1 MRKKLFLILSL
12 LACMGMA
19 TAAEQFTVGE
29 INIAPGGQATLTV
42 NFKFDKAD
50 KYAAYQFMLTLPSG
64 ISAVTKS
71 DGSLLITP
79 GSSHDASMV
88 PLSNYSSGKWIV
100 LCYSTAGATLKGT
113 QSQLLSITLQADA
126 QLTAG
131 TILNGSISD
140 IRLSTADNSS
150 VAMSNANFTITVK
163 HPEDMRIILDE
174 TSTTAPEAAQNANIR
189 VIRTIKGGEWNTIVL
204 PFSLTNKQLK
214 EIFGSDVKLA
224 DFTGYNTVTE
234 DGKVSNI
241 DVHFRTISGSLQ
253 ANHPY
258 LIKTKDDITEF
269 VVDGVNI
276 DPEEKPTVEQGTNKE
291 WKNFVGC
298 YKANTKVPEDAL
310 FINGGKFWYSS
321 GKTKIKAFRAYFDFY
336 DVLPSTANSR
346 IAMIFDDAEAT
357 GIATTDTETTDDD
370 AYYNLHGQRVDKPS
384 KGIFVKEN
392 KKVVKED

>member
-1 MRKKLFLILSL
+1 MRKKLFVILTL
-12 LACMGMA
+12 LACIGMA
-19 TAAEQFTVGE
+19 KAAENFTVGE
-29 INIAPGGQATLTV
+29 INIAPGGQATMTV

-50 KYAAYQFMLTLPSG
+50 KYAAYQFLLTLPTG

-71 DGSLLITP
+71 DGSLLVTT
-79 GSSHDASMV
+79 GNSHDASMV
-88 PLSNYSSGKWIV
+88 PMSNYSNGKWIV
-100 LCYSTAGATLKGT
+100 LCFSTSGATLKGT

-150 VAMSNANFTITVK
+150 VAMSNASFTITVK
-163 HPEDMRIILDE
+163 HPEDMRIVLDE

-189 VIRTIKGGEWNTIVL
+189 VIRTIKGGDWNTIVL
-204 PFSLTNKQLK
+204 PFTLTSKQLK
-214 EIFGSDVKLA
+214 EIFGTDVKLA

-258 LIKTKDDITEF
+258 LIKTKEDITEF
-269 VVDGVNI
+269 VLDGVNI
-276 DPEEKPTVEQGTNKE
+276 DPEENPTVEQGTSKE

-310 FINGGKFWYSS
+310 FINDGKFWYSS

-336 DVLPSTANSR
+336 DVLPSAAGSR

-357 GIATTDTETTDDD
+357 GIATTDTETTDED
-370 AYYNLHGQRVDKPS
+370 AYYNLHGQRIDNPS

-392 KKVVKED
+392 KKVVKD

>member
-1 MRKKLFLILSL
+1 M
-12 LACMGMA
+12 
-19 TAAEQFTVGE
+19 AAEQFTVGE

-163 HPEDMRIILDE
+163 HPEDMRIVLDE

-276 DPEEKPTVEQGTNKE
+276 DLEEKPTVEQGTNKE

-321 GKTKIKAFRAYFDFY
+321 GKTKIKAFRGYFDFY

-357 GIATTDTETTDDD
+357 GIATVDTETTDDD

>member
-1 MRKKLFLILSL
+1 MRKKLFVILTL
-12 LACMGMA
+12 LACIGMA
-19 TAAEQFTVGE
+19 KAAENFTVGE
-29 INIAPGGQATLTV
+29 INIAPGGQATMTV

-50 KYAAYQFMLTLPSG
+50 KYAAYQFLLTLPTG

-71 DGSLLITP
+71 DGSLLVTT
-79 GSSHDASMV
+79 GNSHDASMV
-88 PLSNYSSGKWIV
+88 PMSNYSNGKWIV
-100 LCYSTAGATLKGT
+100 LCFSTAGASLKGT

-150 VAMSNANFTITVK
+150 VAMSNVSFTITVK
-163 HPEDMRIILDE
+163 HPEDMRIVLDE

-189 VIRTIKGGEWNTIVL
+189 VIRTIKGGDWNTIVL
-204 PFSLTNKQLK
+204 PFTLTSKQLK
-214 EIFGSDVKLA
+214 EIFGTDVKLA

-258 LIKTKDDITEF
+258 LIKTKEDITEF
-269 VVDGVNI
+269 VLDGVNI
-276 DPEEKPTVEQGTNKE
+276 DPEENPTVEQGTSKE

-310 FINGGKFWYSS
+310 FINDGKFWYSS

-336 DVLPSTANSR
+336 DVLPSAAGSR

-357 GIATTDTETTDDD
+357 GIATTDTETTDED
-370 AYYNLHGQRVDKPS
+370 AYYNLHGQRIDNPS

-392 KKVVKED
+392 KKVVKD

>member
-1 MRKKLFLILSL
+1 MRKKLFVILTL
-12 LACMGMA
+12 LACIGMA
-19 TAAEQFTVGE
+19 KAAENFTVGE
-29 INIAPGGQATLTV
+29 INIAPGGQATMTV

-50 KYAAYQFMLTLPSG
+50 KYAAYQFLLTLPTG

-71 DGSLLITP
+71 DGSLLVTT
-79 GSSHDASMV
+79 GNSHDASMV
-88 PLSNYSSGKWIV
+88 PMSNYSNGKWIV
-100 LCYSTAGATLKGT
+100 LCFSTAGATLKGT

-163 HPEDMRIILDE
+163 HPEDMRIVLDE

-189 VIRTIKGGEWNTIVL
+189 VIRTIKGGDWNTIVL
-204 PFSLTNKQLK
+204 PFTLTSKQLK
-214 EIFGSDVKLA
+214 EIFGTDVKLA

-258 LIKTKDDITEF
+258 LIKTKEDITEF
-269 VVDGVNI
+269 VLDGVNI
-276 DPEEKPTVEQGTNKE
+276 DPEENPTVEQGTSKE

-310 FINGGKFWYSS
+310 FINDGKFWYSS

-336 DVLPSTANSR
+336 DVLPSAAGSR

-357 GIATTDTETTDDD
+357 GIATTDTETTDED
-370 AYYNLHGQRVDKPS
+370 AYYNLHGQRIDNPS

-392 KKVVKED
+392 KKVVKD

>member
-1 MRKKLFLILSL
+1 MRKKLFVILTL
-12 LACMGMA
+12 LACIGMA
-19 TAAEQFTVGE
+19 KAAENFTVGE
-29 INIAPGGQATLTV
+29 INIAPGGQATMTV

-50 KYAAYQFMLTLPSG
+50 KYAAYQFLLTLPTG

-71 DGSLLITP
+71 DGSLLVTT
-79 GSSHDASMV
+79 GNSHDASMV
-88 PLSNYSSGKWIV
+88 PMSNYSNGKWIV
-100 LCYSTAGATLKGT
+100 LCFSTSGATLKGT

-150 VAMSNANFTITVK
+150 VAMSNASFTITVK
-163 HPEDMRIILDE
+163 HPEDMRIVLDE

-189 VIRTIKGGEWNTIVL
+189 VIRTIKGGDWNTIVL
-204 PFSLTNKQLK
+204 PFTLTSKQLK
-214 EIFGSDVKLA
+214 EIFGTDVKLA

-241 DVHFRTISGSLQ
+241 DVHFRTISGSLL

-258 LIKTKDDITEF
+258 LIKTKEDITEF
-269 VVDGVNI
+269 VLDGVNI
-276 DPEEKPTVEQGTNKE
+276 DPEENPTVEQGTSKE

-310 FINGGKFWYSS
+310 FINDGKFWYSS

-336 DVLPSTANSR
+336 DVLPSAAGSR

-357 GIATTDTETTDDD
+357 GIATTDTETTDED
-370 AYYNLHGQRVDKPS
+370 AYYNLHGQRIDNPS

-392 KKVVKED
+392 KKVVKD

>member
-12 LACMGMA
+12 LACMSIAM
-19 TAAEQFTVGE
+19 AAEQFTVGE

-163 HPEDMRIILDE
+163 HPEDMRIVLDE

-276 DPEEKPTVEQGTNKE
+276 DLEEKPTVEQGTNKE

-321 GKTKIKAFRAYFDFY
+321 GKTKIKAFRGYFDFY

-357 GIATTDTETTDDD
+357 GIATVDTETTDDD

>member
-1 MRKKLFLILSL
+1 MRKKLFIILSL
-12 LACMGMA
+12 LACMSIAM
-19 TAAEQFTVGE
+19 AAEQFTVGE

-163 HPEDMRIILDE
+163 HPEDMRIVLDE
-174 TSTTAPEAAQNANIR
+174 TSTTAPEAA
-189 VIRTIKGGEWNTIVL
+189 
-204 PFSLTNKQLK
+204 
-214 EIFGSDVKLA
+214 
-224 DFTGYNTVTE
+224 
-234 DGKVSNI
+234 
-241 DVHFRTISGSLQ
+241 
-253 ANHPY
+253 
-258 LIKTKDDITEF
+258 
-269 VVDGVNI
+269 
-276 DPEEKPTVEQGTNKE
+276 
-291 WKNFVGC
+291 
-298 YKANTKVPEDAL
+298 
-310 FINGGKFWYSS
+310 
-321 GKTKIKAFRAYFDFY
+321 
-336 DVLPSTANSR
+336 
-346 IAMIFDDAEAT
+346 
-357 GIATTDTETTDDD
+357 
-370 AYYNLHGQRVDKPS
+370 
-384 KGIFVKEN
+384 
-392 KKVVKED
+392 

>member
-1 MRKKLFLILSL
+1 M
-12 LACMGMA
+12 
-19 TAAEQFTVGE
+19 AAEQFTVGE

-163 HPEDMRIILDE
+163 HPEDMRIVLDE

-276 DPEEKPTVEQGTNKE
+276 DLEEKPTVEQGTNKE

-321 GKTKIKAFRAYFDFY
+321 GKTKIKAFRGYFDFY

-357 GIATTDTETTDDD
+357 GIATVDTETTDDD

-384 KGIFVKEN
+384 RVFSSRRTRK
-392 KKVVKED
+392 

>member
-163 HPEDMRIILDE
+163 HPEDMRIVLDE

-291 WKNFVGC
+291 RKNFVGC

>member
-1 MRKKLFLILSL
+1 MRKKLFVILTL
-12 LACMGMA
+12 LACIGMA
-19 TAAEQFTVGE
+19 KAAENFTVGE
-29 INIAPGGQATLTV
+29 INIAPGGQATMTV

-50 KYAAYQFMLTLPSG
+50 KYAAYQFLLTLPTG

-71 DGSLLITP
+71 DGSLLVTT
-79 GSSHDASMV
+79 GNSHDASMV
-88 PLSNYSSGKWIV
+88 PMSNYSNGKRIV
-100 LCYSTAGATLKGT
+100 LCFSTSGATLKGT

-150 VAMSNANFTITVK
+150 VAMSNASFTITVK
-163 HPEDMRIILDE
+163 HPEDMRIVLDE

-189 VIRTIKGGEWNTIVL
+189 VIRTIKGGDWNTIVL
-204 PFSLTNKQLK
+204 PFTLTSKQLK
-214 EIFGSDVKLA
+214 EIFGTDVKLA

-258 LIKTKDDITEF
+258 LIKTKEDITEF
-269 VVDGVNI
+269 VLDGVNI
-276 DPEEKPTVEQGTNKE
+276 DPEENPTVEQGTSKE

-310 FINGGKFWYSS
+310 FINDGKFWYSS

-336 DVLPSTANSR
+336 DVLPSAAGSR

-357 GIATTDTETTDDD
+357 GIATTDTETTDED
-370 AYYNLHGQRVDKPS
+370 AYYNLH
-384 KGIFVKEN
+384 
-392 KKVVKED
+392 

>member
-1 MRKKLFLILSL
+1 MRKKLFVILTL
-12 LACMGMA
+12 LACIGMA
-19 TAAEQFTVGE
+19 KAAENFTVGE
-29 INIAPGGQATLTV
+29 INIAPGGQATMTV

-50 KYAAYQFMLTLPSG
+50 KYAAYQFLLTLPTG

-71 DGSLLITP
+71 DGSLLVTT
-79 GSSHDASMV
+79 GNSHDASMV
-88 PLSNYSSGKWIV
+88 PMSNYSNGKWIV
-100 LCYSTAGATLKGT
+100 LCFSTAGATLKGT

-150 VAMSNANFTITVK
+150 VAMSNASFTITVK
-163 HPEDMRIILDE
+163 HPEDMRIVLDE

-189 VIRTIKGGEWNTIVL
+189 VIRTIKGGDWNTIVL
-204 PFSLTNKQLK
+204 PFTLTSKQLK
-214 EIFGSDVKLA
+214 EIFGTDVKLA

-258 LIKTKDDITEF
+258 LIKTKEDITEF
-269 VVDGVNI
+269 VLDGVNI
-276 DPEEKPTVEQGTNKE
+276 DPEENPTVEQGTSKE

-310 FINGGKFWYSS
+310 FINDGKFWYSS

-336 DVLPSTANSR
+336 DVLPSAAGSR

-357 GIATTDTETTDDD
+357 GIATTDTETTDED
-370 AYYNLHGQRVDKPS
+370 AYYNLHGQRIDNPS

-392 KKVVKED
+392 KKVVKD

>member
-1 MRKKLFLILSL
+1 MRKKLFIILSL

-163 HPEDMRIILDE
+163 HPEDMRIVLDE

-258 LIKTKDDITEF
+258 LIKTKEDITEF
-269 VVDGVNI
+269 VLDGVNI
-276 DPEEKPTVEQGTNKE
+276 DPEENPTVEQGTSKE

-310 FINGGKFWYSS
+310 FINDGKFWYSS

-336 DVLPSTANSR
+336 DVLPSAAGSR

-357 GIATTDTETTDDD
+357 GIATTDTETTDED
-370 AYYNLHGQRVDKPS
+370 AYYNLHGQRIDNPS

-392 KKVVKED
+392 KKVVKD